1 MVPKG
6 WSHTTLGKVMVF
18 KNGLNFTKADVGE
31 EIKIV
36 GVSDFKDLSELR
48 STERL
53 ESVNVA
59 SHIKDDEL
67 LTDGDLLFVRS
78 NGNKD
83 LIGRCLFF
91 PEVKE
96 RLSFSGFTIRG
107 RADKKNILPQY
118 IAFVARSSF
127 FKSQIS
133 QYGGGTNIS
142 NLSQQILNDIALPL
156 PPHDE
161 QKKIVQILSTWDKA
175 ISTTEQLLAN
185 SQQQKK
191 ALMQQLLT
199 GKKRLL
205 DSNGVR
211 FSGEW
216 ITIPLEKLCHINPKR
231 PPEPKDGLVSFIP
244 MEFVSEDAKLLSTS
258 ERFYTDVSK
267 GFTSFLDGDILIAK
281 ITPCFENGKGCYV
294 QGMKNGVG
302 FGSTEFHVLRANKL
316 SSPLYLYY
324 MTNTSEFRIK
334 GEANMQGSAGQKR
347 VTTDYLKSL
356 KVTVPKQV
364 EEQQKIAVVIS
375 TADQDITALQQK
387 LDALKQEKKALMQQ
401 LLTGKR
407 RVKIDNKEVA

>member
-1 MVPKG
+1 MVPEG
-6 WSHTTLGKVMVF
+6 WVKIRLGSIAELQRGFDLPSSQRVDGCVPIVSSGGVTGYHNEAKSKAPGVVTGRYGSIGDVFYLEEDYWPLNTSLWVKDFHGNHEKFIYYLLSNFDFNKFSDKTGVPGVNRNDLHAVKV
-18 KNGLNFTKADVGE
+18 GL
-31 EIKIV
+31 
-36 GVSDFKDLSELR
+36 
-48 STERL
+48 
-53 ESVNVA
+53 
-59 SHIKDDEL
+59 
-67 LTDGDLLFVRS
+67 
-78 NGNKD
+78 
-83 LIGRCLFF
+83 
-91 PEVKE
+91 P
-96 RLSFSGFTIRG
+96 
-107 RADKKNILPQY
+107 
-118 IAFVARSSF
+118 
-127 FKSQIS
+127 
-133 QYGGGTNIS
+133 
-142 NLSQQILNDIALPL
+142 PL
-156 PPHDE
+156 PE
-161 QKKIVQILSTWDKA
+161 QKKIAKILSTWDKA
-175 ISTTEQLLAN
+175 ITSTEQLLAN
-185 SQQQKK
+185 SQQQKM

-216 ITIPLEKLCHINPKR
+216 ITIPLEKICHINPKR

-258 ERFYTDVSK
+258 ERFYTEVSK
-267 GFTSFLDGDILIAK
+267 GFTSFLDGDTLIAK

-294 QGMKNGVG
+294 QGMKNGIG

-364 EEQQKIAVVIS
+364 EEQQKIAAVLS
-375 TADQDITALQQK
+375 TADQEISALQQK
-387 LDALKQEKKALMQQ
+387 LAALKQEKKALMQQ

-407 RVKIDNKEVA
+407 RVKVEAAA

>member
-6 WSHTTLGKVMVF
+6 WTHTTFDKHVDCLTGFAF
-18 KNGLNFTKADVGE
+18 KSDNYSNAEDDIRLLRGDNIEPGNLRWRDAKYWPKGELNN
-31 EIKIV
+31 
-36 GVSDFKDLSELR
+36 
-48 STERL
+48 L
-53 ESVNVA
+53 EKYYLA
-59 SHIKDDEL
+59 
-67 LTDGDLLFVRS
+67 DGDFVIALDRTWVSSGLKVAEVTPSDLPCLLVQRVARIRAKATLEQS
-78 NGNKD
+78 
-83 LIGRCLFF
+83 LLRQY
-91 PEVKE
+91 
-96 RLSFSGFTIRG
+96 FSGHKFE
-107 RADKKNILPQY
+107 QH
-118 IAFVARSSF
+118 V
-127 FKSQIS
+127 KSVQTATAVPHIS
-133 QYGGGTNIS
+133 P
-142 NLSQQILNDIALPL
+142 NDIKEFAVSL
-156 PPHDE
+156 PPILE
-161 QKKIVQILSTWDKA
+161 QKKIAKILSAWDRA

-205 DSNGVR
+205 DKNGVR

-267 GFTSFLDGDILIAK
+267 GFTSFLDGDTLIAK

-375 TADQDITALQQK
+375 TADQGITVLQQK
-387 LDALKQEKKALMQQ
+387 LAALKQEKKALMQQ

-407 RVKIDNKEVA
+407 RVKVEEAA

>member
-6 WSHTTLGKVMVF
+6 WSHTTLGKVMAF

-59 SHIKDDEL
+59 SNIKDDEL

-107 RADKKNILPQY
+107 RVDKKNILPQY

-156 PPHDE
+156 PPHHE
-161 QKKIVQILSTWDKA
+161 QKKIVQILSSWDRA
-175 ISTTEQLLAN
+175 FSITEQLLAN

-205 DSNGVR
+205 DKNGVR

-216 ITIPLEKLCHINPKR
+216 KKVRLGTVADMNSGGTPKSNIEEYYGGNIPW
-231 PPEPKDGLVSFIP
+231 VS
-244 MEFVSEDAKLLSTS
+244 
-258 ERFYTDVSK
+258 
-267 GFTSFLDGDILIAK
+267 IADMTK
-281 ITPCFENGKGCYV
+281 QGKWIS
-294 QGMKNGVG
+294 
-302 FGSTEFHVLRANKL
+302 STEKNLTELGLENSSARIYPKNSVLYAMYASIGECSIAQVPL
-316 SSPLYLYY
+316 SSSQAILGIRPKSELNFEFLYFFLTSLKEEIKLQGQQGTQSNLNAGMVKDFLLYLPE
-324 MTNTSEFRIK
+324 M
-334 GEANMQGSAGQKR
+334 
-347 VTTDYLKSL
+347 
-356 KVTVPKQV
+356 
-364 EEQQKIAVVIS
+364 EEQKKIATVLS
-375 TADQDITALQQK
+375 TADQEITALQQK

-407 RVKIDNKEVA
+407 RVKVEEAA

>member
-205 DSNGVR
+205 DNNGVR

-216 ITIPLEKLCHINPKR
+216 KAQRIGSLLKEVKRPVQWDDDSEYHLLSVKRRSEGVVLREILKGSDILTKKMNTALAGDFLISKMQVVHGATGLVTEEFNKCHISDSYIALR
-231 PPEPKDGLVSFIP
+231 PKDDEKIDIAFFSWFSKQKIMYHKAFLCSYGVHIEKMTFNFNMFVKEKVIIP
-244 MEFVSEDAKLLSTS
+244 ATL
-258 ERFYTDVSK
+258 
-267 GFTSFLDGDILIAK
+267 
-281 ITPCFENGKGCYV
+281 
-294 QGMKNGVG
+294 
-302 FGSTEFHVLRANKL
+302 
-316 SSPLYLYY
+316 
-324 MTNTSEFRIK
+324 
-334 GEANMQGSAGQKR
+334 
-347 VTTDYLKSL
+347 
-356 KVTVPKQV
+356 
-364 EEQQKIAVVIS
+364 EEQQKIAAVLS
-375 TADQDITALQQK
+375 TADQKITALQQK

-407 RVKIDNKEVA
+407 RVKVEEVA

>member
-1 MVPKG
+1 MLPLEWSTKNLNSIFRVIDSLHQTPEFSETGGYPMVRVTDVKG
-6 WSHTTLGKVMVF
+6 GAL
-18 KNGLNFTKADVGE
+18 
-31 EIKIV
+31 
-36 GVSDFKDLSELR
+36 DLSQAVRVSED
-48 STERL
+48 
-53 ESVNVA
+53 VYIDY
-59 SHIKDDEL
+59 IKKYEPKRNDI
-67 LTDGDLLFVRS
+67 V
-78 NGNKD
+78 
-83 LIGRCLFF
+83 
-91 PEVKE
+91 
-96 RLSFSGFTIRG
+96 FSRVGSYGI
-107 RADKKNILPQY
+107 
-118 IAFVARSSF
+118 SSF
-127 FKSQIS
+127 VDTDESFCLGQNTVIAES
-133 QYGGGTNIS
+133 
-142 NLSQQILNDIALPL
+142 NDIACAYYIFCILKSEAIKKQIEKKVDGSSHKTVSLTVIRELKIPVPPL
-156 PPHDE
+156 PE
-161 QKKIVQILSTWDKA
+161 QQKIAQILSVWDKA

-347 VTTDYLKSL
+347 VTTDYIKSL
-356 KVTVPKQV
+356 KVTLPKQV
-364 EEQQKIAVVIS
+364 EEQQKIAAVLS
-375 TADQDITALQQK
+375 TADQEITTLQQK
-387 LDALKQEKKALMQQ
+387 LAALKQEKKALMQQ

-407 RVKIDNKEVA
+407 RVKVEEAA